1 MHADPQLRCCSMY
14 TASCRV
20 FRLFGPGASVHGAI
34 FRKFGAYGT
43 VPYGN
48 LYALPETRPG
58 AGTLQVSGVAAF
70 LLFSFDLCHQ
80 AASYTP
86 VAELMFDFIPNS
98 DYGWVWLT
106 AFRTLDVSW
115 LYSFEVF
122 RRVFGFL
129 LKYSKFTFK
138 TMANQIPVNQ
148 LTVAQAHQEFTK
160 LVDQI
165 SAKFVQLDS
174 GEFGAVG
181 TPAFDAKM
189 HDLAVLFARMSQL
202 CGRLG
207 LPIPAHLHRPPFFKH

>member
-1 MHADPQLRCCSMY
+1 M
-14 TASCRV
+14 
-20 FRLFGPGASVHGAI
+20 
-34 FRKFGAYGT
+34 
-43 VPYGN
+43 
-48 LYALPETRPG
+48 
-58 AGTLQVSGVAAF
+58 
-70 LLFSFDLCHQ
+70 
-80 AASYTP
+80 
-86 VAELMFDFIPNS
+86 
-98 DYGWVWLT
+98 VWLT
-106 AFRTLDVSW
+106 DLRTLDVSW
-115 LYSFEVF
+115 LCFFEVF
-122 RRVFGFL
+122 RRVFGSL
-129 LKYSKFTFK
+129 SKYSKFTLK